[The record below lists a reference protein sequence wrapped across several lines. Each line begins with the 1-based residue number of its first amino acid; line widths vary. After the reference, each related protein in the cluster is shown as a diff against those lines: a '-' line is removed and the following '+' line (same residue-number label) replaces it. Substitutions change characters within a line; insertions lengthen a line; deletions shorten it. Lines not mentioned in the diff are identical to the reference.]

1 MGNEDRSITAL
12 YLSTHPFE
20 FTIKSPEQ
28 SMMHPLVRD
37 LYKRVLL
44 VGRDYPAGLDYVKVT
59 WKKAFRN
66 SENCPSC
73 YLGNDPLQSKAC
85 QQELTKAVARGRFM
99 VREMEGVIQLK
110 KYRAMKKRYGQP
122 ADDPAIQQAMQRL
135 EGQEG
140 AAGEHR

>member
-1 MGNEDRSITAL
+1 
-12 YLSTHPFE
+12 
-20 FTIKSPEQ
+20 
-28 SMMHPLVRD
+28 MMHPLVRD
-37 LYKRVLL
+37 LYKRVLM

-66 SENCPSC
+66 PENVPSWN
-73 YLGNDPLQSKAC
+73 LNTPLQSKAC
-85 QQELTKAVARGRFM
+85 QQELNKAVARGRHM

-122 ADDPAIQQAMQRL
+122 AEDPAIRQAMQRL

-140 AAGEHR
+140 GGRSA

>member
-1 MGNEDRSITAL
+1 
-12 YLSTHPFE
+12 
-20 FTIKSPEQ
+20 
-28 SMMHPLVRD
+28 MMHPLVRD
-37 LYKRVLL
+37 LYRRVLL

-66 SENCPSC
+66 PDNCPS
-73 YLGNDPLQSKAC
+73 KAS
-85 QQELTKAVARGRFM
+85 QQELNKAVARGRHM

-110 KYRAMKKRYGQP
+110 KYRAMKKRYGQS

-140 AAGEHR
+140 TAGEHR

>member
-1 MGNEDRSITAL
+1 
-12 YLSTHPFE
+12 
-20 FTIKSPEQ
+20 
-28 SMMHPLVRD
+28 MMHPLVRD

-44 VGRDYPAGLDYVKVT
+44 VGQDYPAGLDYVKVT

-66 SENCPSC
+66 PDNCSPKPS
-73 YLGNDPLQSKAC
+73 
-85 QQELTKAVARGRFM
+85 QQELNKAVARGRHM

-110 KYRAMKKRYGQP
+110 KYRAMNKRYGQP

-135 EGQEG
+135 EGQDG